1 MKKLILAGLLFSTV
15 VFGQVVLS
23 PNMSLPVPIPG
34 VTTGPDWANDINSS
48 LNIIDQHNHSA
59 GSGVQINPSG
69 ININADFPMNG
80 NNITSVKTLRFTPQ
94 VSPITSA
101 APNVGALY
109 VAGNE
114 LYYNDATGGNQVKI
128 TTNGSVNSGAGSIT
142 GLPSGTASASYSGG
156 TFIWQSA
163 TNTPANMDFGSA
175 VFRNIV
181 ANSKG
186 LTLNPPNAMGADY
199 SVTLPPPNSSGGT
212 VFLTYDTSGNM
223 GLGPLVAAGI
233 SGSNITNATIT
244 ENKLAPRPAG
254 TAAGNIS
261 STTIPDATFNISST
275 TSTAAVSIT
284 GASVTLTTTGRPVIV
299 ALMPL
304 QQSTTAGSLL
314 QSSVTVNASGGGNSG
329 DTRFAMQLIRDSTA
343 YIAGTNNGQAVVTSS
358 TQVINPTN
366 ILYVLDNVAAG
377 THTWTIAAYTG
388 SSNCQLVF
396 ANVALVAYEL

>member
-48 LNIIDQHNHSA
+48 LNIIDQHDHSA
-59 GSGVQINPSG
+59 GNGVRINPSG

-80 NNITSVKTLRFTPQ
+80 NNITSIKTLRFTPQ

-175 VFRNIV
+175 IYRNIV

-212 VFLTYDTSGNM
+212 VFLSYDTSGNM
-223 GLGPLVAAGI
+223 GLGPLLAGGI
-233 SGSNITNATIT
+233 VGSNIASATIT
-244 ENKLAPRPAG
+244 EDKLAPRPSG

-261 STTIPDATFNISST
+261 TSATINTTINPNNTPTDITNAT
-275 TSTAAVSIT
+275 
-284 GASVTLTTTGRPVIV
+284 VTLTTTGRPVV
-299 ALMPL
+299 LAFMPI
-304 QQSTTAGSLL
+304 QQSTTIGSLL
-314 QSSVTVNASGGGNSG
+314 QSSISIGAIGGSGGSG
-329 DTRFAMQLIRDSTA
+329 DTRYGLAVLRGTTA
-343 YIAGTNNGQAVVTSS
+343 IAGANNGQVVSNNS
-358 TQVINPTN
+358 FQVVNPTSQ
-366 ILYVLDNVAAG
+366 LYVLDNVAAG
-377 THTWTIAAYTG
+377 TYTWKVQIFSG
-388 SSNCQLVF
+388 STNVGLVF
-396 ANVALVAYEL
+396 ANVVLVAYEL